1 MRKSNSEIL
10 NKVKNIV
17 NEKKVNPSNNNL
29 SNNKINENLSNNK
42 TNETSKFL
50 AKWIEVNAEKIT
62 KEIIK
67 EEVKKIFK

>member
-10 NKVKNIV
+10 NKVKNVV
-17 NEKKVNPSNNNL
+17 NEKKKTNPSNNNL
-29 SNNKINENLSNNK
+29 SKNK
-42 TNETSKFL
+42 TNETSEFL
-50 AKWIEVNAEKIT
+50 AQGIEVNAEKIT

>member
-17 NEKKVNPSNNNL
+17 NEKKLKSPNNY
-29 SNNKINENLSNNK
+29 LSNNK
-42 TNETSKFL
+42 TNEKIKDL
-50 AKWIEVNAEKIT
+50 NKWIEDNAEKIA

>member
-17 NEKKVNPSNNNL
+17 NEKNL
-29 SNNKINENLSNNK
+29 NTRNDNMSTIK
-42 TNETSKFL
+42 TNETIKYL
-50 AKWIEVNAEKIT
+50 NKWIEDNAEKIT

>member
-10 NKVKNIV
+10 NKVKNVV
-17 NEKKVNPSNNNL
+17 NEKKKTNPSNKNF
-29 SNNKINENLSNNK
+29 SNNK
-42 TNETSKFL
+42 TNETNEFL
-50 AKWIEVNAEKIT
+50 AQWIEVNAEKIT

>member
-1 MRKSNSEIL
+1 MRKTNSEIL

-17 NEKKVNPSNNNL
+17 NERKIPPLNKNL
-29 SNNKINENLSNNK
+29 SINK
-42 TNETSKFL
+42 TNETNL
-50 AKWIEVNAEKIT
+50 DLNKWIEDNAEKIA

>member
-17 NEKKVNPSNNNL
+17 NEKKTTPSKNNL
-29 SNNKINENLSNNK
+29 SIKP
-42 TNETSKFL
+42 TNETAKHL
-50 AKWIEVNAEKIT
+50 NKWIEDNAEKIT
-62 KEIIK
+62 KELIR

>member
-10 NKVKNIV
+10 NKVKNVV
-17 NEKKVNPSNNNL
+17 NEKKKTNPSNKNF
-29 SNNKINENLSNNK
+29 SNNK
-42 TNETSKFL
+42 TNETNKFL
-50 AKWIEVNAEKIT
+50 AQWIEVNAEKIT

>member
-10 NKVKNIV
+10 KKANNVV
-17 NEKKVNPSNNNL
+17 NEKKKTNPSNKNF
-29 SNNKINENLSNNK
+29 SNNK
-42 TNETSKFL
+42 TNETNEFL
-50 AKWIEVNAEKIT
+50 AQWIEVNAEKIT

>member
-10 NKVKNIV
+10 NKVKNVV
-17 NEKKVNPSNNNL
+17 NEKKKTDL
-29 SNNKINENLSNNK
+29 SDNNLSNNK
-42 TNETSKFL
+42 TNETRKFL
-50 AKWIEVNAEKIT
+50 AQWIEVNAEKIT

>member
-10 NKVKNIV
+10 NKVKNVV
-17 NEKKVNPSNNNL
+17 NEKKKTNPSNKNF
-29 SNNKINENLSNNK
+29 SNNKINE
-42 TNETSKFL
+42 TNKFL
-50 AKWIEVNAEKIT
+50 AQWIEVNAEKIT

>member
-1 MRKSNSEIL
+1 MKRSNSEIL
-10 NKVKNIV
+10 NKVRNVV
-17 NEKKVNPSNNNL
+17 NEKKPPNT
-29 SNNKINENLSNNK
+29 SNNKLSNNK

-50 AKWIEVNAEKIT
+50 AQWIEDNAEKIT

>member
-10 NKVKNIV
+10 NKVKNVV
-17 NEKKVNPSNNNL
+17 NEKKTNPSNKNL
-29 SNNKINENLSNNK
+29 SNSKI
-42 TNETSKFL
+42 NETSKFL
-50 AKWIEVNAEKIT
+50 AQWIEVNAEKIT

>member
-10 NKVKNIV
+10 NKVKNVV
-17 NEKKVNPSNNNL
+17 NEKKKTNPSNNNL
-29 SNNKINENLSNNK
+29 SKNK
-42 TNETSKFL
+42 TNETSDFL
-50 AKWIEVNAEKIT
+50 AQWIEVNAEKIT

>member
-1 MRKSNSEIL
+1 MRKINSEIL

-17 NEKKVNPSNNNL
+17 NEKKLKSPNNY
-29 SNNKINENLSNNK
+29 LSNNK
-42 TNETSKFL
+42 TNEKIKDL
-50 AKWIEVNAEKIT
+50 NKWIEDNAEKIA

>member
-17 NEKKVNPSNNNL
+17 NEKKTPPSKKNL
-29 SNNKINENLSNNK
+29 SIKP
-42 TNETSKFL
+42 TNEIDKHFN
-50 AKWIEVNAEKIT
+50 KWIEDNAEKIT
-62 KEIIK
+62 KELIR

>member
-1 MRKSNSEIL
+1 M
-10 NKVKNIV
+10 
-17 NEKKVNPSNNNL
+17 KKKKKNPSN
-29 SNNKINENLSNNK
+29 KNLSNNK

-50 AKWIEVNAEKIT
+50 AQWIEVNAEKIT

>member
-10 NKVKNIV
+10 NKVKNVV
-17 NEKKVNPSNNNL
+17 NEKKKPNPSNN
-29 SNNKINENLSNNK
+29 NLSNNK

-50 AKWIEVNAEKIT
+50 ARWIEVNAEKIT
-62 KEIIK
+62 REIIK

>member
-17 NEKKVNPSNNNL
+17 NEKKPSPSKNNL
-29 SNNKINENLSNNK
+29 SIDQ
-42 TNETSKFL
+42 TNETSKNL
-50 AKWIEVNAEKIT
+50 NKWIEDNAEKIT
-62 KEIIK
+62 KELIK

>member
-17 NEKKVNPSNNNL
+17 NEKKTNPSKN
-29 SNNKINENLSNNK
+29 NLSNNK

-50 AKWIEVNAEKIT
+50 VQWIEVNAERIT

>member
-10 NKVKNIV
+10 NKVKNVV
-17 NEKKVNPSNNNL
+17 NEKKKTNPSNKNF
-29 SNNKINENLSNNK
+29 SNNK
-42 TNETSKFL
+42 TNETNEFL
-50 AKWIEVNAEKIT
+50 AQGIEVNAEKIT

>member
-17 NEKKVNPSNNNL
+17 NEKKPSHSKNNL
-29 SNNKINENLSNNK
+29 SIDQ
-42 TNETSKFL
+42 TNETSKHL
-50 AKWIEVNAEKIT
+50 NKWIEDNAEKIT
-62 KEIIK
+62 KELIK

>member
-10 NKVKNIV
+10 NKVKNVV
-17 NEKKVNPSNNNL
+17 NEKKNPNPSNNNL
-29 SNNKINENLSNNK
+29 SKNK
-42 TNETSKFL
+42 TNETSEFL
-50 AKWIEVNAEKIT
+50 AQWIEVNAEKIT

>member
-1 MRKSNSEIL
+1 MKRSNSEIL
-10 NKVKNIV
+10 NKVRNVV
-17 NEKKVNPSNNNL
+17 NEKKTPNT
-29 SNNKINENLSNNK
+29 SNNKLSNNK

-50 AKWIEVNAEKIT
+50 AQWIEVNAEKIT

>member
-10 NKVKNIV
+10 NKVKNVV
-17 NEKKVNPSNNNL
+17 NEKKTNPSNKNL
-29 SNNKINENLSNNK
+29 SNSKI
-42 TNETSKFL
+42 NETSKFL
-50 AKWIEVNAEKIT
+50 EQWIEVNAEKIT

>member
-17 NEKKVNPSNNNL
+17 NEKKSKAPYDNL
-29 SNNKINENLSNNK
+29 SINK
-42 TNETSKFL
+42 TNETIKHL
-50 AKWIEVNAEKIT
+50 NKWIEDNAEKIT

>member
-10 NKVKNIV
+10 NKVKNVV
-17 NEKKVNPSNNNL
+17 NEKKKINPSNN
-29 SNNKINENLSNNK
+29 NLSNNK

-50 AKWIEVNAEKIT
+50 ARWIEVNAEKIT
-62 KEIIK
+62 REIIK

>member
-1 MRKSNSEIL
+1 MKKSNSEIL

-17 NEKKVNPSNNNL
+17 NEKKSTTPHDNL
-29 SNNKINENLSNNK
+29 SINE
-42 TNETSKFL
+42 TNETVKQL
-50 AKWIEVNAEKIT
+50 NKWIEDNAEKIT

>member
-10 NKVKNIV
+10 NKVKNVV
-17 NEKKVNPSNNNL
+17 NEKKKPNPSNKNF
-29 SNNKINENLSNNK
+29 SNNKINE
-42 TNETSKFL
+42 TNKFL
-50 AKWIEVNAEKIT
+50 AQWIEVNAEKIT

>member
-10 NKVKNIV
+10 NKVKNVV
-17 NEKKVNPSNNNL
+17 NEKKKTNPSN
-29 SNNKINENLSNNK
+29 KNLSNNK
-42 TNETSKFL
+42 TNETSNFL
-50 AKWIEVNAEKIT
+50 VQWIEVNAEKIT